1 MQFVGPYAVTCLPVS
16 IFVDGFYA
24 DGIAAVMKQVPGLP
38 GPVYEI
44 SVYVPNPATYASQNP
59 NLAGFIMPPQVEVR
73 MVLGSVNTSNPD
85 WSELISQAGIS
96 LSVKQ

>member
-1 MQFVGPYAVTCLPVS
+1 
-16 IFVDGFYA
+16 VDGFYA
-24 DGIAAVMKQVPGLP
+24 DGIVAVMRQVQGLP

-59 NLAGFIMPPQVEVR
+59 NLAGFTMPPQVEVR
-73 MVLGSVNTSNPD
+73 MVVGSVNAATPD
-85 WSELISQAGIS
+85 SSALISQAGIA